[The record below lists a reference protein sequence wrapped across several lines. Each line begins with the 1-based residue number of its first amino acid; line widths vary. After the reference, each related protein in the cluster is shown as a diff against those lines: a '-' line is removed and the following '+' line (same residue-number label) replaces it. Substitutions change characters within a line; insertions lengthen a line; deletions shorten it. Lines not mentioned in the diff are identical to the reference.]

1 MIHRDGKPNGG
12 HWLSYMREYVCIC
25 AYVYTEMLIFICIH
39 THIDVSKNLFF
50 DKSGISNSWGKI
62 GWLTDGI
69 KKFALNLAGNK
80 CRFLSY

>member
-1 MIHRDGKPNGG
+1 M
-12 HWLSYMREYVCIC
+12 CIC

-39 THIDVSKNLFF
+39 THIHIDVSKNLFF

-69 KKFALNLAGNK
+69 EKFALNLAGNK